1 MTEVVEARSEERE
14 RLVTVPFL
22 LIGLTTLVYFI
33 YVGILI
39 PTVPS
44 LIEDGY
50 GGSKFDIGLAMAVFS
65 VVAIASRPALARL
78 GERYGMRPVIIGG
91 ALTALVATLLCTRA
105 DSLWTLLPLRCLQGV
120 GEAFVFVGGATLASL
135 AAAPSRRA
143 EAASYYSVAVFVGIG
158 VGPLLS
164 DPLVNR
170 GRYDQAFLLG
180 AGFVAVAAVLAAVSP
195 NSPNSPNSPGRRRAR
210 SRGEQ
215 PRPVNGTPAKR
226 RRIHPDALRPGVI
239 LAVGIAAY
247 TPFNAFMPAHAKA
260 VGFHGAA
267 AAFGLYS
274 AICLL
279 FRIIGARVPERVGLR
294 RTVSV
299 SMIGVGA
306 GMAIFAAW
314 SSRLGV
320 IAGTVV
326 MSLGISLM
334 YPALAGLATR
344 RASDEDQVR
353 VMSAFTMFF
362 EIGVVAG
369 ALGFGLVGN
378 ATNRRGAFA
387 AAAICAVLGWALA
400 RSRLSPDDA

>member
-1 MTEVVEARSEERE
+1 MTETAEAPAAARE

-22 LIGLTTLVYFI
+22 LVGLTTLVYFI

-39 PTVPS
+39 PVVPS

-65 VVAIASRPALARL
+65 VVAIACRPILARL
-78 GERYGMRPVIIGG
+78 GERYGMRPVIISG
-91 ALTALVATLLCTRA
+91 ALVALVATLLCTRA
-105 DSLWTLLPLRCLQGV
+105 DHLWTLLPLRCLQGI
-120 GEAFVFVGGATLASL
+120 GEAFVFVGGATLSSL
-135 AAAPSRRA
+135 AAPPSRRA

-170 GRYDQAFLLG
+170 GKYDQAFLLG
-180 AGFVAVAAVLAAVSP
+180 AGFVAVTAVLGALSP
-195 NSPNSPNSPGRRRAR
+195 NSAKRAVP
-210 SRGEQ
+210 E
-215 PRPVNGTPAKR
+215 PEVAAAAAPPPAVAAPPPKR
-226 RRIHPDALRPGVI
+226 RRIHPDAVRPGVI
-239 LAVGIAAY
+239 LAVAIAAY

-274 AICLL
+274 AICLAV
-279 FRIIGARVPERVGLR
+279 RIIGARLPERAGLS

-299 SMIGVGA
+299 SLIGVGL
-306 GMAIFAAW
+306 GMAVFAAW
-314 SSRLGV
+314 PSRLGV
-320 IAGTVV
+320 VVGTTV
-326 MSLGISLM
+326 MALGISLM

-344 RASDEDQVR
+344 KASDADQVR

-362 EIGVVAG
+362 EIGVVG
-369 ALGFGLVGN
+369 GSLGFGVVGN
-378 ATNRRGAFA
+378 IAGRRGAFA
-387 AAAICAVLGWALA
+387 AAAICAALGWILA
-400 RSRLSPDDA
+400 RRRLADDA